1 MTEQTSQ
8 PELDDDIE
16 VIGPGTM
23 LKEGREKLGLTQSE
37 VAKRL
42 NFRLSL
48 VNDIENENYPSDV
61 PSTFTRGY
69 LKNYAKLVQV
79 PVDEV
84 LASFEMLGVART
96 QGAEMQSFS
105 RQTEKQAENSRL
117 MLLSYLI
124 ILILIG
130 LTVLWWYQ
138 NEKQTSDDVV
148 IPQNSIPVESSDK
161 PVETQS
167 AESKT
172 QNQLAQQALDELVQ
186 SVNQQDANS
195 IMDSPSVDAEEE
207 STESRLTVAD
217 ETKDKLNEAADL
229 IRITVV
235 FTFAGDCWVNIS
247 DSTGERIAWGIKK
260 ADYVMT
266 ISGVPPFSVTL
277 GKPEQVAITYD
288 NQTVDMSR
296 FTAGHIA
303 KFELPLNE

>member
-16 VIGPGTM
+16 IIGPGTM
-23 LKEGREKLGLTQSE
+23 LKEGREKLKLSQSE

-42 NFRLSL
+42 NFKLSL
-48 VNDIENENYPSDV
+48 VGDIENENFPSDV

-79 PVDEV
+79 PVEEV

-124 ILILIG
+124 VFILIG
-130 LTVLWWYQ
+130 LTVMWWYQ
-138 NEKQTSDDVV
+138 NKQQTSDNVV
-148 IPQNSIPVESSDK
+148 IPPNAVEI
-161 PVETQS
+161 ETTNDATDTTPELDS
-167 AESKT
+167 T
-172 QNQLAQQALDELVQ
+172 QTQLAQQALDELVE
-186 SVNQQDANS
+186 
-195 IMDSPSVDAEEE
+195 SVDLEE
-207 STESRLTVAD
+207 SVIESATLPVAEIHEPLEPEQPIED
-217 ETKDKLNEAADL
+217 SSQITDNIALGEAV
-229 IRITVV
+229 TVV
-235 FTFAGDCWVNIS
+235 FNFAENCWVNIS
-247 DSTGERIAWGIKK
+247 DSTGERIAYGMKNSG
-260 ADYVMT
+260 YEMT
-266 ISGVPPFSVTL
+266 ISGIPPFSITL
-277 GKPEQVAITYD
+277 GRPEQVSISYD
-288 NQTVDMSR
+288 GQTVDMSR